1 MPRLTE
7 RLKAIYRAAAHDL
20 TPDLARLH
28 AEIDELRTALNR
40 HDPHVAYLGNNEAVV
55 TTTWG
60 CRLIIRTDD
69 YILSPELMSTG
80 TFEPGLTA
88 LFPQLIRKGDTV
100 VDVGANIGY
109 YSLLAGLAV
118 GPEGFVVAVEPHP
131 RTAQLLAVN
140 LVLNG
145 MSATSSVAVL
155 AAYSG
160 VDELEF
166 FIRKKFASNSSLGP
180 VDQPLLDFL
189 GDTQESIR
197 VSAIDLDTHLDGLR
211 HTGHV
216 GLIKVDVEGAE
227 LAVFQGA
234 LRTMRESRPR
244 VVFEWCPGQQIAAGA
259 EPARFIEVLQDLD
272 VDAALITGTD
282 GHLERLSLDALAHVE
297 YANVLLVPAG
307 APLTIG

>member
-1 MPRLTE
+1 M
-7 RLKAIYRAAAHDL
+7 AAHDL
-20 TPDLARLH
+20 TPNLAVLH
-28 AEIDELRTALNR
+28 SEINELRAVVNR
-40 HDPHVAYLGNNEAVV
+40 HDPRVAYLGNSEAVV

-80 TFEPGLTA
+80 TFETGLTA
-88 LFPQLIRKGDTV
+88 LFPRLLRKGATV

-109 YSLLAGLAV
+109 YSVLDGLAV

-131 RTAQLLAVN
+131 RTAQVLAVN

-145 MSATSSVAVL
+145 MSATSSVGVV

-166 FIRKKFASNSSLGP
+166 FTRKKFASNSSLGP

-197 VSAIDLDTHLDGLR
+197 VRAIDLDGHLDGLGR
-211 HTGHV
+211 IGKV
-216 GLIKVDVEGAE
+216 ELIKIDVEGAE
-227 LAVFQGA
+227 LAVFEGA
-234 LRTMRESRPR
+234 SRMMRESRPR
-244 VVFEWCPGQQIAAGA
+244 VVFEWCPGQQKAAGY
-259 EPARFIEVLQDLD
+259 EPARLVDVLRDFD
-272 VDAALITGTD
+272 VDAALVSGAD
-282 GHLERLSLDALAHVE
+282 GALERVSLDALLQLDYV
-297 YANVLLVPAG
+297 NVLLVPSG
-307 APLTIG
+307 EPLTIG